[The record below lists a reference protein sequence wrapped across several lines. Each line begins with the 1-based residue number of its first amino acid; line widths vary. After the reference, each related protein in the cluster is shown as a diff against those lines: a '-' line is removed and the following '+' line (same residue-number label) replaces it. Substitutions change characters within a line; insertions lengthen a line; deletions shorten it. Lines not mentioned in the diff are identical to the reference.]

1 MPSFRFGEFI
11 LAPEERKLTRDGIE
25 LRLGTRAFD
34 ILVLLVANRQRVL
47 AKDEILDAVWPD
59 LAVEESNLTVHVSA
73 LRKALGARSLA
84 TIPGRGYQ
92 FVLPV
97 EDVAPS
103 PLPHTGKGVDAPLRV
118 LVLPFT
124 NSSNERDQEYLADG
138 ITEDII
144 TDLSKVAA
152 LSVVARN
159 TAFTFKGRAVDVAH
173 TAQSMD
179 VTHVVEGS
187 VRKSGNRIRV
197 NAQLVDGTT
206 GHPVWADRFDR
217 ELTEIFDLQDQ
228 ITETI
233 LAALRVRL
241 FPSERKAIQSRPTDN
256 PEAYELYLQARYHHT
271 RLDRRNFE
279 IASRLAQKA
288 LDIDPDFGLAWALL
302 AISRTGL
309 YGLSGSTEHGL
320 QAAERAL
327 ALDPDLAEALA
338 AKAFVLAGLG
348 RFDEAFELHERS
360 LQLDPNSYDVRFLY
374 GRTCF
379 QTGRHDE
386 AILHWER
393 AVELSEE
400 DLAATSHVAMCY
412 RATGQH
418 EKVLD
423 TARRTLGRAERVLA
437 ENASDSYALITGVSA
452 LAKLGEAERT
462 RQWAVRAKA
471 VDPDD
476 PSIDYN
482 IACAMALLGE
492 TDAALDTLETC
503 LPRVDPVTFS
513 VWVKQDN
520 DLDTLREL
528 PRFQRL
534 VQDLDARAAAVYA
547 QQARAL
553 DVSSSMR
560 S

>member
-1 MPSFRFGEFI
+1 MSSFRFGDF
-11 LAPEERKLTRDGIE
+11 LLSTEERKLSRDCIE
-25 LRLGTRAFD
+25 LPLGARAFD
-34 ILVLLVANRQRVL
+34 MLSFMVENRHRVL
-47 AKDEILDAVWPD
+47 TKEEILDAVWPD
-59 LAVEESNLTVHVSA
+59 IAVEESNLTVQVSA
-73 LRKALGARSLA
+73 LRKVLGPKALA

-92 FVLPV
+92 FVLSV
-97 EDVAPS
+97 EENTPGTVPDSGKRV
-103 PLPHTGKGVDAPLRV
+103 TGVTEV

-124 NSSNERDQEYLADG
+124 NISNDPDQEYFADG
-138 ITEDII
+138 ITEDVI

-159 TAFTFKGRAVDVAH
+159 TAFTFKGRAVNVSK
-173 TAQSMD
+173 TAQDMNL
-179 VTHVVEGS
+179 THVVEGS
-187 VRKSGNRIRV
+187 VRKSGSRIRI
-197 NAQLVDGTT
+197 NAQLVDGAT
-206 GHPVWADRFDR
+206 GRPIWAERFDR
-217 ELTEIFDLQDQ
+217 DLTDIFDLQDQ
-228 ITETI
+228 ITEAI
-233 LAALRVRL
+233 VSALKVRL
-241 FPSERKAIQSRPTDN
+241 VPAERLAIQSRPTAN

-327 ALDPDLAEALA
+327 ALNPDLAEALA

-393 AVELSEE
+393 ATELSEA

-412 RATGQH
+412 KATGQH

-423 TARRTLGRAERVLA
+423 TARRTLARVERVLA
-437 ENASDSYALITGVSA
+437 ENSSDSYALITGVSA

-462 RQWAVRAKA
+462 SQWSLRVKA

-492 TDAALDTLETC
+492 TETALDTLETC
-503 LPRVDPVTFS
+503 LPRVDPVTFA
-513 VWVKQDN
+513 VWIEQDN
-520 DLDTLREL
+520 DLDALRDL

-534 VQDLDARAAAVYA
+534 VCDLDARAAAA
-547 QQARAL
+547 TA
-553 DVSSSMR
+553 
-560 S
+560 

>member
-1 MPSFRFGEFI
+1 VQSSSSFRFGDLL
-11 LAPEERKLTRDGIE
+11 LATEERKLTRDGID
-25 LRLGTRAFD
+25 LPLGARAFD
-34 ILVLLVANRQRVL
+34 MLSFMVANRHRVL
-47 AKDEILDAVWPD
+47 TKAEILDAIWPNI
-59 LAVEESNLTVHVSA
+59 AVEESNLTVHVSA
-73 LRKALGARSLA
+73 LRKVLGPKALA

-97 EDVAPS
+97 EENTLVPDTYKPETAFP
-103 PLPHTGKGVDAPLRV
+103 KV

-124 NSSNERDQEYLADG
+124 NTSNVPDQEYFSDG
-138 ITEDII
+138 ITEDVI

-152 LSVVARN
+152 LSVVARS
-159 TAFTFKGRAVDVAH
+159 TAFTFKGRAVDIAQ
-173 TAQSMD
+173 TARSMNL
-179 VTHVVEGS
+179 THVVEGS
-187 VRKSGNRIRV
+187 VRKSGNRIRI

-206 GHPVWADRFDR
+206 GHPIWAERFDR
-217 ELTEIFDLQDQ
+217 DVTDIFDLQDQ
-228 ITETI
+228 ITEAI
-233 LAALRVRL
+233 VAALKVRL
-241 FPSERKAIQSRPTDN
+241 VPAERLAIQSRPTDN

-271 RLDRRNFE
+271 RLDKRNFE

-288 LDIDPDFGLAWALL
+288 LDIEPDFGLAWALL

-309 YGLSGSTEHGL
+309 YGFSASAEHGL
-320 QAAERAL
+320 EAAERAL
-327 ALDPDLAEALA
+327 ALNPNLAEALA

-393 AVELSEE
+393 ATELSEA
-400 DLAATSHVAMCY
+400 DLAATTHVAMCY
-412 RATGQH
+412 RAAGQH

-423 TARRTLGRAERVLA
+423 TARRTLVRAERVLS
-437 ENASDSYALITGVSA
+437 ENSSDSYALISGINA
-452 LAKLGEAERT
+452 LARLGEVERT
-462 RQWAVRAKA
+462 KQWAVRVKA

-482 IACAMALLGE
+482 IACALALLGE
-492 TDAALDTLETC
+492 TETAIDTLEAC

-513 VWVKQDN
+513 VWIEQDN
-520 DLDTLREL
+520 DLDALRDI

-534 VQDLDARAAAVYA
+534 VRDIDARATA
-547 QQARAL
+547 ARA
-553 DVSSSMR
+553 
-560 S
+560 

>member
-1 MPSFRFGEFI
+1 MSSFRFGEF
-11 LAPEERKLTRDGIE
+11 LLSTEARKLTRDGIE
-25 LRLGTRAFD
+25 LPLGARAFD
-34 ILVLLVANRQRVL
+34 MLSFMVENRHRVL
-47 AKDEILDAVWPD
+47 TKAEILDSVWPD
-59 LAVEESNLTVHVSA
+59 IAVEESNLTVQVSA
-73 LRKALGARSLA
+73 LRKVLGTKALA

-92 FVLPV
+92 FVLSVGEDSLAPV
-97 EDVAPS
+97 PESANRE
-103 PLPHTGKGVDAPLRV
+103 TAFTEV

-124 NSSNERDQEYLADG
+124 NSSNDPDQEYFADG
-138 ITEDII
+138 ITEDVI

-159 TAFTFKGRAVDVAH
+159 TAFTFKGRAVNVAQ
-173 TAQSMD
+173 TAKDMNL
-179 VTHVVEGS
+179 THVVEGS
-187 VRKSGNRIRV
+187 VRRSGNRIRI
-197 NAQLVDGTT
+197 NAQLVDGAT
-206 GHPVWADRFDR
+206 GRPIWAERFDR
-217 ELTEIFDLQDQ
+217 DLVDIFDLQDQ
-228 ITETI
+228 ITE
-233 LAALRVRL
+233 AVVSALKVRL
-241 FPSERKAIQSRPTDN
+241 VPAERVAIQSRPTDN

-279 IASRLAQKA
+279 IASRLAQRA

-302 AISRTGL
+302 AISQTGL

-327 ALDPDLAEALA
+327 ALNPDLSEALA

-379 QTGRHDE
+379 QTGRHED

-393 AVELSEE
+393 ATELSEA
-400 DLAATSHVAMCY
+400 DLAATSHIAMCY

-423 TARRTLGRAERVLA
+423 TARRTLARAERVLA
-437 ENASDSYALITGVSA
+437 ENSSDSYALITGVSA

-462 RQWAVRAKA
+462 KQWSLRVKA

-482 IACAMALLGE
+482 IACAMTLLGE
-492 TDAALDTLETC
+492 TEIALDTLEAC
-503 LPRVDPVTFS
+503 LPRVDAVTFS
-513 VWVKQDN
+513 VWIEQDN
-520 DLDTLREL
+520 DLDALRDL
-528 PRFQRL
+528 PRFRRL
-534 VQDLDARAAAVYA
+534 VRDLDARAAAA
-547 QQARAL
+547 TA
-553 DVSSSMR
+553 
-560 S
+560 

>member
-1 MPSFRFGEFI
+1 MSSFRFGDFL
-11 LAPEERKLTRDGIE
+11 LATEERKLSRDGIE
-25 LRLGTRAFD
+25 LPLGARAFD
-34 ILVLLVANRQRVL
+34 MLSFMVANRHRVL
-47 AKDEILDAVWPD
+47 TKAEILDAVWPD
-59 LAVEESNLTVHVSA
+59 IAVEESNLTVHVSA
-73 LRKALGARSLA
+73 LRKVLGPKALA

-92 FVLPV
+92 FVVPV
-97 EDVAPS
+97 GENTRVPAAEADKRETAFPE
-103 PLPHTGKGVDAPLRV
+103 V
-118 LVLPFT
+118 LVIPFT
-124 NSSNERDQEYLADG
+124 NTSNDPDQEYFADG
-138 ITEDII
+138 ITEDVI

-159 TAFTFKGRAVDVAH
+159 TAFTFKGRSVDVAQ
-173 TAQSMD
+173 TARDMNL
-179 VTHVVEGS
+179 THVVEGS
-187 VRKSGNRIRV
+187 VRKSGNRIRI

-206 GHPVWADRFDR
+206 GHPIWAERFDR
-217 ELTEIFDLQDQ
+217 DLTDIFDLQDQ
-228 ITETI
+228 ITEAI
-233 LAALRVRL
+233 VAALKVRL
-241 FPSERKAIQSRPTDN
+241 VPAERMAIQSRPTDN

-309 YGLSGSTEHGL
+309 FGLSGSTEHGL

-327 ALDPDLAEALA
+327 ALNPDLSEALA

-393 AVELSEE
+393 ATELSEA

-423 TARRTLGRAERVLA
+423 TARRTLMRAERVLS
-437 ENASDSYALITGVSA
+437 ENSSDSYALITGVSA

-462 RQWAVRAKA
+462 KQWAVRVKA

-492 TDAALDTLETC
+492 TDDALDTLEAC

-513 VWVKQDN
+513 VWVEQDT
-520 DLDTLREL
+520 DLDALRDR

-534 VQDLDARAAAVYA
+534 VRELDARAAA
-547 QQARAL
+547 ARA
-553 DVSSSMR
+553 
-560 S
+560 

>member
-1 MPSFRFGEFI
+1 MSSFRFGDFL
-11 LAPEERKLTRDGIE
+11 LATEERKLSRDGIE
-25 LRLGTRAFD
+25 LSLGARAFD
-34 ILVLLVANRQRVL
+34 MLSFMVANRHRVL
-47 AKDEILDAVWPD
+47 TKAEILDAVWPD
-59 LAVEESNLTVHVSA
+59 IAVEESNLTVHVSA
-73 LRKALGARSLA
+73 LRKVLGPKALA

-97 EDVAPS
+97 GENTRVPAP
-103 PLPHTGKGVDAPLRV
+103 DADKRETAFPEV
-118 LVLPFT
+118 LVIPFT
-124 NSSNERDQEYLADG
+124 NTSNDRDQEYFADG
-138 ITEDII
+138 ITEDVI

-159 TAFTFKGRAVDVAH
+159 TAFTFKGRSVDVAQ
-173 TAQSMD
+173 TAHDMNL
-179 VTHVVEGS
+179 THVVEGS
-187 VRKSGNRIRV
+187 VRKSGNRIRI

-206 GHPVWADRFDR
+206 GHPIWAERFDR
-217 ELTEIFDLQDQ
+217 DLTDIFDLQDQ
-228 ITETI
+228 ITEAI
-233 LAALRVRL
+233 VAALKVRL
-241 FPSERKAIQSRPTDN
+241 VPAERAAIQSRPTDN

-288 LDIDPDFGLAWALL
+288 LDIDPNYDLAWALL
-302 AISRTGL
+302 AISQTGL
-309 YGLSGSTEHGL
+309 HALSASADHGL
-320 QAAERAL
+320 HAAERAL
-327 ALDPDLAEALA
+327 ALNPDLSEALA

-360 LQLDPNSYDVRFLY
+360 LELDPESYDVRFLY

-393 AVELSEE
+393 ASELSEA

-412 RATGQH
+412 KATGQH

-423 TARRTLGRAERVLA
+423 SARRTLVRAERVLS
-437 ENASDSYALITGVSA
+437 ENSSDSYALISGVGA
-452 LAKLGEAERT
+452 FAKLGEAERAK
-462 RQWAVRAKA
+462 QWALRVKA

-492 TDAALDTLETC
+492 TDAALRTLEAC

-513 VWVKQDN
+513 VWVEQDT
-520 DLDTLREL
+520 DLDALRDL

-534 VQDLDARAAAVYA
+534 VRDLDASTAAAKT
-547 QQARAL
+547 
-553 DVSSSMR
+553 
-560 S
+560 

>member
-1 MPSFRFGEFI
+1 MSSFRFADF
-11 LAPEERKLTRDGIE
+11 LLSTEERKLSRDCIE
-25 LRLGTRAFD
+25 LPLGARAFD
-34 ILVLLVANRQRVL
+34 MLSFMVENRHRVL
-47 AKDEILDAVWPD
+47 TKEEILDAVWPD
-59 LAVEESNLTVHVSA
+59 IAVEESNLTVQVSA
-73 LRKALGARSLA
+73 LRKVLGAKALA

-92 FVLPV
+92 FVLSV
-97 EDVAPS
+97 EENTPGTVPDSGKRV
-103 PLPHTGKGVDAPLRV
+103 TGVTEV

-124 NSSNERDQEYLADG
+124 NISNDPDQEYFADG
-138 ITEDII
+138 ITEDVI

-159 TAFTFKGRAVDVAH
+159 TAFTFKGRAVNVSK
-173 TAQSMD
+173 TAQDMNL
-179 VTHVVEGS
+179 THVVEGS
-187 VRKSGNRIRV
+187 VRKSGSRIRI
-197 NAQLVDGTT
+197 NAQLVDGAT
-206 GHPVWADRFDR
+206 GRPIWAERFDR
-217 ELTEIFDLQDQ
+217 DLTDIFDLQDQ
-228 ITETI
+228 ITEAI
-233 LAALRVRL
+233 VSALKVRL
-241 FPSERKAIQSRPTDN
+241 VPAERLAIQSRPTAN

-327 ALDPDLAEALA
+327 ALNPDLAEALA

-393 AVELSEE
+393 ATELSEA

-412 RATGQH
+412 KATGQH

-423 TARRTLGRAERVLA
+423 TARRTLARVERVLA
-437 ENASDSYALITGVSA
+437 ENSSDSYALITGVSA

-462 RQWAVRAKA
+462 RQWSLRVKA

-492 TDAALDTLETC
+492 TETALDTLETC
-503 LPRVDPVTFS
+503 LPRVDPVTFA
-513 VWVKQDN
+513 VWIEQDN
-520 DLDTLREL
+520 DLDALRDL

-534 VQDLDARAAAVYA
+534 VCDLDARAAAA
-547 QQARAL
+547 TA
-553 DVSSSMR
+553 
-560 S
+560 

>member
-1 MPSFRFGEFI
+1 MQSFRFGEFV
-11 LAPEERKLTRDGIE
+11 LAPDERKLTRDGIE
-25 LRLGTRAFD
+25 LTLGARAFD
-34 ILVLLVANRQRVL
+34 MLSFLVANRHRVL
-47 AKDEILDAVWPD
+47 TKAEILDAVWPEI
-59 LAVEESNLTVHVSA
+59 AVEESNLTVQVSA
-73 LRKALGARSLA
+73 LRKALGPKSLA

-92 FVLPV
+92 FVLSV
-97 EDVAPS
+97 EE
-103 PLPHTGKGVDAPLRV
+103 DAPAPKPGAENPASRSPKI
-118 LVLPFT
+118 LVLPFANT
-124 NSSNERDQEYLADG
+124 SNDPDQEYFSDG

-159 TAFTFKGRAVDVAH
+159 TAFTFKGRAIDVAQ
-173 TAQSMD
+173 TAESMGL
-179 VTHVVEGS
+179 THVVEGS
-187 VRKSGNRIRV
+187 VRKSGNRIRI
-197 NAQLVDGTT
+197 NAQLVDGAT
-206 GHPVWADRFDR
+206 GHPIWADRFDR
-217 ELTEIFDLQDQ
+217 DLTDIFDLQDQ
-228 ITETI
+228 ITEAI
-233 LAALRVRL
+233 VAALKVRL
-241 FPSERKAIQSRPTDN
+241 VPAERVAIQSRPTDN

-279 IASRLAQKA
+279 IAARLAQQA

-309 YGLSGSTEHGL
+309 YGLSGSPEHGL
-320 QAAERAL
+320 EAAERAL
-327 ALDPDLAEALA
+327 ALNPDLAEALA

-379 QTGRHDE
+379 QTGRHEE

-393 AVELSEE
+393 ATELSEA

-423 TARRTLGRAERVLA
+423 TARRTLMRAERVLS
-437 ENASDSYALITGVSA
+437 ENASDSYALISGVNA

-462 RQWAVRAKA
+462 KQWAVRVKA
-471 VDPDD
+471 IDPDD

-492 TDAALDTLETC
+492 TETALDALEAC
-503 LPRVDPVTFS
+503 LPQVDPVTFS
-513 VWVKQDN
+513 VWVAQDN
-520 DLDTLREL
+520 DLDSLRDL
-528 PRFQRL
+528 PRFQHLIRG
-534 VQDLDARAAAVYA
+534 LDARAAGVGA
-547 QQARAL
+547 
-553 DVSSSMR
+553 
-560 S
+560 

>member
-1 MPSFRFGEFI
+1 VQSLSSFRFGDFL
-11 LAPEERKLTRDGIE
+11 LATEERKLTRDGIE
-25 LRLGTRAFD
+25 LPLGARAFD
-34 ILVLLVANRQRVL
+34 MLSFMVANRHRVL
-47 AKDEILDAVWPD
+47 TKAEILDAIWPNI
-59 LAVEESNLTVHVSA
+59 AVEESNLTVHVSA
-73 LRKALGARSLA
+73 LRKVLGPKALA

-97 EDVAPS
+97 EENTLAPDTEKRETAF
-103 PLPHTGKGVDAPLRV
+103 PKV

-124 NSSNERDQEYLADG
+124 NTSNVPDQEYFSDG
-138 ITEDII
+138 ITEDVI

-152 LSVVARN
+152 LSVVARS
-159 TAFTFKGRAVDVAH
+159 TAFTFKGRAVDVAQI
-173 TAQSMD
+173 ARGMNL
-179 VTHVVEGS
+179 THVVEGS
-187 VRKSGNRIRV
+187 VRKSGNRIRI

-206 GHPVWADRFDR
+206 GHPIWAERFDR
-217 ELTEIFDLQDQ
+217 DMTDIFDLQDQ
-228 ITETI
+228 ITEAI
-233 LAALRVRL
+233 VAALKVRL
-241 FPSERKAIQSRPTDN
+241 VPAERMAIQSRPTEN

-271 RLDRRNFE
+271 RLDKRNFE

-288 LDIDPDFGLAWALL
+288 LDIEPDFGLAWALL

-309 YGLSGSTEHGL
+309 YGFSASAEHGL
-320 QAAERAL
+320 EAAERAL
-327 ALDPDLAEALA
+327 ALNPNLAEALA

-393 AVELSEE
+393 ATELSEA
-400 DLAATSHVAMCY
+400 DLAATTHVAMCY

-423 TARRTLGRAERVLA
+423 TARRTLVRAERVLS
-437 ENASDSYALITGVSA
+437 ENASDSYALISGINA
-452 LAKLGEAERT
+452 LARLGEAERT
-462 RQWAVRAKA
+462 KQWAVRVKA

-482 IACAMALLGE
+482 IACALALLGE
-492 TDAALDTLETC
+492 TEAAIDTLEAC
-503 LPRVDPVTFS
+503 LPRVDPLTFS
-513 VWVKQDN
+513 VWIEQDN
-520 DLDTLREL
+520 DLDALRDI

-534 VQDLDARAAAVYA
+534 VRDIDARATAASA
-547 QQARAL
+547 
-553 DVSSSMR
+553 
-560 S
+560 

>member
-1 MPSFRFGEFI
+1 MSSFRFGDFL
-11 LAPEERKLTRDGIE
+11 LATEERKLSRDGVE
-25 LRLGTRAFD
+25 LPLGARAFD
-34 ILVLLVANRQRVL
+34 MLSFMVANRHRVL
-47 AKDEILDAVWPD
+47 TKAEILDAVWPD
-59 LAVEESNLTVHVSA
+59 IAVEESNLTVHVSA
-73 LRKALGARSLA
+73 LRKVLGPKALA

-92 FVLPV
+92 FVVPV
-97 EDVAPS
+97 GENTRVPAP
-103 PLPHTGKGVDAPLRV
+103 DADKRETAFPEV
-118 LVLPFT
+118 LVIPFT
-124 NSSNERDQEYLADG
+124 NISNDPDQEYFADG
-138 ITEDII
+138 ITEDVI

-159 TAFTFKGRAVDVAH
+159 TAFTFKGRSVDVAQ
-173 TAQSMD
+173 TAQDMNL
-179 VTHVVEGS
+179 THVVEGS
-187 VRKSGNRIRV
+187 VRKSGNRIRI

-206 GHPVWADRFDR
+206 GHPIWAERFDR
-217 ELTEIFDLQDQ
+217 DLTDIFDLQDQ
-228 ITETI
+228 ITEAI
-233 LAALRVRL
+233 VAALKIRLVPAERV
-241 FPSERKAIQSRPTDN
+241 AIQSRPTDN

-327 ALDPDLAEALA
+327 ALNPDLSEALA

-393 AVELSEE
+393 ATELSEA

-418 EKVLD
+418 DKVLD
-423 TARRTLGRAERVLA
+423 TARRTLVRAERVLS
-437 ENASDSYALITGVSA
+437 ENSSDSYALITGVSA

-462 RQWAVRAKA
+462 KQWAVRVKA

-492 TDAALDTLETC
+492 MDAALDTLEAC
-503 LPRVDPVTFS
+503 LPRVDSVTFS
-513 VWVKQDN
+513 VWVEQDT
-520 DLDTLREL
+520 DLDALRDF

-534 VQDLDARAAAVYA
+534 VRDLDARAAA
-547 QQARAL
+547 ARA
-553 DVSSSMR
+553 
-560 S
+560 

>member
-1 MPSFRFGEFI
+1 VQSLSSFRFGDFL
-11 LAPEERKLTRDGIE
+11 LATEERKLTRDGIE
-25 LRLGTRAFD
+25 LPLGARAFD
-34 ILVLLVANRQRVL
+34 MLSFMVANRHRVL
-47 AKDEILDAVWPD
+47 TKAEILDAIWPNI
-59 LAVEESNLTVHVSA
+59 AVEESNLTVHVSA
-73 LRKALGARSLA
+73 LRKVLGPKALA

-97 EDVAPS
+97 EEKTLAPDTEKRETAF
-103 PLPHTGKGVDAPLRV
+103 PKV

-124 NSSNERDQEYLADG
+124 NTSNVPDQEYFSDG
-138 ITEDII
+138 ITEDVI

-152 LSVVARN
+152 LSVVARS
-159 TAFTFKGRAVDVAH
+159 TAFTFKGRAVDVAQI
-173 TAQSMD
+173 ARGMNL
-179 VTHVVEGS
+179 THVVEGS
-187 VRKSGNRIRV
+187 VRKSGNRIRI

-206 GHPVWADRFDR
+206 GHPIWAERFDR
-217 ELTEIFDLQDQ
+217 DMTDIFDLQDQ
-228 ITETI
+228 ITEAI
-233 LAALRVRL
+233 VAALKVRL
-241 FPSERKAIQSRPTDN
+241 VPAERMAIQSRPTEN

-271 RLDRRNFE
+271 RLDKRNFE

-288 LDIDPDFGLAWALL
+288 LDIEPDFGLAWALL

-309 YGLSGSTEHGL
+309 YGFSASAEHGL
-320 QAAERAL
+320 EAAERAL
-327 ALDPDLAEALA
+327 ALNPNLAEALA

-393 AVELSEE
+393 ATELSEA
-400 DLAATSHVAMCY
+400 DLAATTHVAMCY

-423 TARRTLGRAERVLA
+423 TARRTLVRAERVLS
-437 ENASDSYALITGVSA
+437 ENASDSYALISGINA
-452 LAKLGEAERT
+452 LARLGEAERT
-462 RQWAVRAKA
+462 KQWAVRVKV

-482 IACAMALLGE
+482 IACALALLGE
-492 TDAALDTLETC
+492 TETAIDTLEAC
-503 LPRVDPVTFS
+503 LPRVDPLTFS
-513 VWVKQDN
+513 VWIEQDN
-520 DLDTLREL
+520 DLDALRDI

-534 VQDLDARAAAVYA
+534 VRDIDARATAAMA
-547 QQARAL
+547 
-553 DVSSSMR
+553 
-560 S
+560 

>member
-1 MPSFRFGEFI
+1 MSSFRFGDFL
-11 LAPEERKLTRDGIE
+11 LATQERKLSRDGIE
-25 LRLGTRAFD
+25 LPLGARAFD
-34 ILVLLVANRQRVL
+34 MLSFMVANRHRVL
-47 AKDEILDAVWPD
+47 TKAEILDAVWPD
-59 LAVEESNLTVHVSA
+59 IAVEESNLTVHVSA
-73 LRKALGARSLA
+73 LRKVLGPKALA

-97 EDVAPS
+97 GENTPVPAP
-103 PLPHTGKGVDAPLRV
+103 DADKRETAFPEV
-118 LVLPFT
+118 LVIPFT
-124 NSSNERDQEYLADG
+124 NTSNDPDQEYFADG
-138 ITEDII
+138 ITEDVI

-159 TAFTFKGRAVDVAH
+159 TAFTFKGRSVDVAQ
-173 TAQSMD
+173 TAHDMNL
-179 VTHVVEGS
+179 THVVEGS
-187 VRKSGNRIRV
+187 VRKSGNRIRI

-206 GHPVWADRFDR
+206 GHPIWAERFDR
-217 ELTEIFDLQDQ
+217 DLTDIFDLQDQ
-228 ITETI
+228 ITEAI
-233 LAALRVRL
+233 VAALKVRL
-241 FPSERKAIQSRPTDN
+241 VPAERVAIQSRPTDN

-279 IASRLAQKA
+279 IASRLARKA

-302 AISRTGL
+302 AISQTGL

-327 ALDPDLAEALA
+327 ALNPDLSEALA

-360 LQLDPNSYDVRFLY
+360 LQLAPNSYDVRFLY

-393 AVELSEE
+393 ATELSEA

-437 ENASDSYALITGVSA
+437 ENSSDSYALITGVSA

-462 RQWAVRAKA
+462 KQWAVRVKA

-492 TDAALDTLETC
+492 TDAALDTLEAC

-513 VWVKQDN
+513 VWVEQDT
-520 DLDTLREL
+520 DLDALRDF

-534 VQDLDARAAAVYA
+534 VRDLDARAAA
-547 QQARAL
+547 ARA
-553 DVSSSMR
+553 
-560 S
+560 

>member
-1 MPSFRFGEFI
+1 MSSFRFGDF
-11 LAPEERKLTRDGIE
+11 LLSTEERKLSRDCIE
-25 LRLGTRAFD
+25 LPLGARAFD
-34 ILVLLVANRQRVL
+34 MLSFMVENRHRVL
-47 AKDEILDAVWPD
+47 TKEEILDAVWPD
-59 LAVEESNLTVHVSA
+59 IAVEESNLTVQVSA
-73 LRKALGARSLA
+73 LRKVLGPKALA

-92 FVLPV
+92 FVLSV
-97 EDVAPS
+97 EENTPGTVPDSGKRV
-103 PLPHTGKGVDAPLRV
+103 TGVTEV

-124 NSSNERDQEYLADG
+124 NISNDPDQEYFADG
-138 ITEDII
+138 ITEDVI

-159 TAFTFKGRAVDVAH
+159 TAFTFKGRAVNVSK
-173 TAQSMD
+173 TAQDMNL
-179 VTHVVEGS
+179 THVVEGS
-187 VRKSGNRIRV
+187 VRKSGNRIRI
-197 NAQLVDGTT
+197 NAQLVDGAT
-206 GHPVWADRFDR
+206 GRPIWAERYDRA
-217 ELTEIFDLQDQ
+217 LTDIFDLQDQ
-228 ITETI
+228 ITEAI
-233 LAALRVRL
+233 VSALKVRL
-241 FPSERKAIQSRPTDN
+241 VPAERLAIQSRPTAN

-302 AISRTGL
+302 AISQTGL

-327 ALDPDLAEALA
+327 SLNPDLAEALA

-393 AVELSEE
+393 ATELSEA

-412 RATGQH
+412 KATGQH

-423 TARRTLGRAERVLA
+423 TARRTLARVERVLA
-437 ENASDSYALITGVSA
+437 ENSSDSYALITGVSA

-462 RQWAVRAKA
+462 RQWSLRVKA

-492 TDAALDTLETC
+492 TETALDTLETC
-503 LPRVDPVTFS
+503 LPRVDPVTFA
-513 VWVKQDN
+513 VWIEQDN
-520 DLDTLREL
+520 DLDALRDL

-534 VQDLDARAAAVYA
+534 VCDLDARAAAA
-547 QQARAL
+547 TA
-553 DVSSSMR
+553 
-560 S
+560 